1 MKALIFDIEGTTTD
15 INFVHNILFPY
26 AKRKIEDFV
35 KNNVS
40 EITDIIDSIK
50 LNNNIETLEEVILLL
65 KTWIDEDKK
74 VKELKDIQGLIWK
87 EGYTQG
93 EYTAHL
99 YSDVIPAL
107 ENWKE
112 LGLKLYI
119 YSSGSVQAQKLLF
132 SHTESGD
139 ITSLFS
145 GYFDTTIGPKKEI
158 NSYLNISKEIGEQPD
173 SITFFTDSPEEAQ
186 AAIDAKFNVIHVNR
200 DGLYNNSKFAVIESF
215 DKARIN

>member
-40 EITDIIDSIK
+40 EIADIIDSIK

-87 EGYTQG
+87 EGYIQG